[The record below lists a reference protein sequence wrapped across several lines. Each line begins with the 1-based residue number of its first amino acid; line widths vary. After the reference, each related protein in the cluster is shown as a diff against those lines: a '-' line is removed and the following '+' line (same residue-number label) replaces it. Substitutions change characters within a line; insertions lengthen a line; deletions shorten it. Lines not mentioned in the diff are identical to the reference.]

1 MIKEFAFALLALVL
15 FVGCAPK
22 PVTTMPRSNN
32 APSETLSI
40 DPETNQN
47 HVRYVALGDSY
58 TIGFD
63 VETQEAW
70 PSLVVDRLQAEGIGI
85 QLVDN
90 LAVSG
95 YKAIDVIEEQLPVYR
110 TLQPQFATILVGAN
124 DLSLGVT
131 EQEFQAQFSQILDEI
146 AQELENKKNIVVLT
160 IPDFTQTPRGRR
172 SFSNERYATLVENF
186 NRIIVAETTKRDLP
200 LVDLSNINDEIGS
213 DDSFFTGDGLHPS
226 AKQYVLWA
234 DRIFPV
240 VKEVLLLNR

>member
-1 MIKEFAFALLALVL
+1 M
-15 FVGCAPK
+15 
-22 PVTTMPRSNN
+22 TRSNN
-32 APSETLSI
+32 APSETPSI

-85 QLVDN
+85 ELVDN

-95 YKAIDVIEEQLPVYR
+95 YKAVDVIEEELPVYR
-110 TLQPQFATILVGAN
+110 TLKPQFATILVGAN

-160 IPDFTQTPRGRR
+160 IPNFTQTPRGRR

-226 AKQYVLWA
+226 AKQYLLWA

-240 VKEVLLLNR
+240 VKEVLLQNR

>member
-1 MIKEFAFALLALVL
+1 
-15 FVGCAPK
+15 
-22 PVTTMPRSNN
+22 MPE
-32 APSETLSI
+32 P
-40 DPETNQN
+40 TNTPNTSPDISQN
-47 HVRYVALGDSY
+47 PVRYVALGDSY

-95 YKAIDVIEEQLPVYR
+95 YKAIDVIEEQLHVYR
-110 TLQPQFATILVGAN
+110 TLKPQFATILVGAN

-146 AQELENKKNIVVLT
+146 VNELDNKRNIVVLT

-172 SFSNERYATLVENF
+172 SFQNKRYQTLIENF
-186 NRIIVAETTKRDLP
+186 NRIIVEEATKRELP
-200 LVDLSNINDEIGS
+200 LVDLNNINDGIGS
-213 DDSFFTGDGLHPS
+213 DATYFTGDGLHPS
-226 AKQYVLWA
+226 AKQYLLWA

-240 VKEVLLLNR
+240 VKQVLQGNL